1 MKSRDGQWPCAKI
14 LRSASIR
21 ISAYMREY
29 AHYPHHST
37 FPASTWPSL
46 FKSVG
51 FGQLPPQVELVF
63 AYFHFYSLRYLC
75 EWIVCQWMCTV
86 LCECEEEKATG
97 SAVSSTAAAAVA
109 AVAVAAA
116 AVVSQQQQ
124 WQHQWFRSST
134 QPLHLPSNHLSW
146 WLGAI

>member
-1 MKSRDGQWPCAKI
+1 MANAHAPKFDDLHQSE
-14 LRSASIR
+14 SAHICTHIR
-21 ISAYMREY
+21 AYMREY
-29 AHYPHHST
+29 AHYLHHST

-51 FGQLPPQVELVF
+51 FGQLPPQVEFVF
-63 AYFHFYSLRYLC
+63 AYFHFHSLRCLC

-86 LCECEEEKATG
+86 QYRRKATG
-97 SAVSSTAAAAVA
+97 SAVSSTAAA